1 LRQLVNPLFPFIYL
15 LSLYTRPFLGF
26 DSLIGGIHH
35 GRGNELLA
43 VFKQRY
49 PQNKASLEQ
58 ARIAGIIGPVL
69 EILYLVSRLSLQV

>member
-43 VFKQRY
+43 VFKQQY
-49 PQNKASLEQ
+49 PQNKAPLGELGL
-58 ARIAGIIGPVL
+58 AGIIGPVL
-69 EILYLVSRLSLQV
+69 ESYI